1 MKNLTKG
8 IAAVGALAM
17 LTGVGAMMACLVV
30 AIVPIIIFYLCCQ
43 KYIIKGVMAGAV
55 KG

>member
-1 MKNLTKG
+1 M
-8 IAAVGALAM
+8 ID
-17 LTGVGAMMACLVV
+17 
-30 AIVPIIIFYLCCQ
+30 IIPIIVVYLVCQ